1 MRMVEADGYCDFSLT
16 YHASIVLLLLGF
28 PGFHLSIRR
37 DGLVIFWFI
46 DNMLLNIHSV
56 RNNMRAIPISCHTVF
71 RSWGG
76 LLLRSAA
83 IINWP
88 FV

>member
-1 MRMVEADGYCDFSLT
+1 VRMVEADGYCDFSLT

-46 DNMLLNIHSV
+46 DNMFIEY
-56 RNNMRAIPISCHTVF
+56 PQC
-71 RSWGG
+71 
-76 LLLRSAA
+76 
-83 IINWP
+83 
-88 FV
+88 